1 MSTIRRSADAVDAD
15 SDALWACAE
24 AMARAAAAETLA
36 WFRSAALGIDNKHE
50 ARAEGGFDPVTQ
62 ADRAAEAAMRAVL
75 AEMRPQDGIQGEE
88 FGPRDG
94 TSGLTWVVDPID
106 GTRAYMMGAPTWGT
120 LISVSDENGPRLG
133 MIDQPYTGERW
144 MGGLGRAEIV
154 RGTARTALR
163 SRGTHALADATL
175 CTTFPE
181 IGSPEERAGFER
193 VAGRARLVR
202 YGLDCYAYGLVA
214 CGGVDLVI
222 EAGLAAYDV
231 CAPIAV
237 IEAAGGIVTDWQG
250 GPAHGGG
257 RILAAA
263 NETLHAAALE
273 VLNGA

>member
-1 MSTIRRSADAVDAD
+1 MSPTRRATDATDAE
-15 SDALWACAE
+15 SGVLWACAE
-24 AMARAAAAETLA
+24 AMARAAAEETLA
-36 WFRSAALGIDNKHE
+36 WFRSAALSIDNKHA
-50 ARAEGGFDPVTQ
+50 ARGQGGFDPVTE

-75 AEMRPQDGIQGEE
+75 AERRPQDGIHGEE
-88 FGPRDG
+88 FGARDG
-94 TSGLTWVVDPID
+94 TSGLTWIVDPID

-120 LISVSDENGPRLG
+120 LIALSDESGPRLG

-144 MGGLGRAEIV
+144 MGGLGRADLARGEAQTGLRT
-154 RGTARTALR
+154 RGT
-163 SRGTHALADATL
+163 GALAHATL

-193 VAGRARLVR
+193 VARRVQLVR
-202 YGLDCYAYGLVA
+202 YGLDCYAYGLLA

-222 EAGLAAYDV
+222 EAGLAPYDI

-257 RILAAA
+257 RVLAAA
-263 NETLHAAALE
+263 NETLHASALE
-273 VLNGA
+273 ALNGA